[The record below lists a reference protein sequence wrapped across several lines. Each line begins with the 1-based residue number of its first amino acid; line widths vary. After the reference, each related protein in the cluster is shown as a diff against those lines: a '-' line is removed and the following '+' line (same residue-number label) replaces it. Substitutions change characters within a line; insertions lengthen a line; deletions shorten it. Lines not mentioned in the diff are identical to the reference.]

1 MKKQTTILVTGVGAI
16 IGYGILNILRKNV
29 PGVRLIGTDI
39 YPDAVGQHFC
49 NKFIQAHRFDAP
61 DFFEFFEGIILDND
75 VDLVFFGTE
84 QEMYKVADSRER
96 LAGIYEKFV
105 LNTPE
110 IIHYSLDKY
119 STFQFLTSQGLPAI
133 PSRIDGNYEETAK
146 EFGTPFLLKLRHSY
160 ASKGMAVI
168 ENEEDFVY
176 WRKKAGDQFMVQKLI
191 GDKQHE
197 YTAAVFGLGD
207 GTSLRPFIL
216 KRQLSGEG
224 ATAKAEV
231 IESPEMEEQIRKL
244 VALLKPKGP
253 TNFQFRKH
261 DGVYYLLEFNPRI
274 SSATSIRAA
283 FNYKE
288 PVMCLD
294 FYLHKQIPTIESLR
308 KGHAVRYIA
317 DWIDYVS

>member
-110 IIHYSLDKY
+110 IIH
-119 STFQFLTSQGLPAI
+119 
-133 PSRIDGNYEETAK
+133 
-146 EFGTPFLLKLRHSY
+146 
-160 ASKGMAVI
+160 
-168 ENEEDFVY
+168 
-176 WRKKAGDQFMVQKLI
+176 
-191 GDKQHE
+191 
-197 YTAAVFGLGD
+197 
-207 GTSLRPFIL
+207 
-216 KRQLSGEG
+216 
-224 ATAKAEV
+224 
-231 IESPEMEEQIRKL
+231 
-244 VALLKPKGP
+244 
-253 TNFQFRKH
+253 
-261 DGVYYLLEFNPRI
+261 
-274 SSATSIRAA
+274 
-283 FNYKE
+283 
-288 PVMCLD
+288 
-294 FYLHKQIPTIESLR
+294 
-308 KGHAVRYIA
+308 
-317 DWIDYVS
+317 